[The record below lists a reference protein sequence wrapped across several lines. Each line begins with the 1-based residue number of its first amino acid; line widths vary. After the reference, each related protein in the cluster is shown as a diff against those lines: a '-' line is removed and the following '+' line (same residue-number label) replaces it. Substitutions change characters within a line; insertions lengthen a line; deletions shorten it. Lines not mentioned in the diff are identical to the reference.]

1 VRNPLYII
9 IINTILKYL
18 NRIIELDHDSL
29 LYQSFFESK
38 SIWQSGKESWFSN
51 FNKMSKELN
60 TNIEDYDINSVKE
73 FLITKFQKYW
83 IKKIELNGKL
93 DTYQKFEFNF
103 RREIYLNEVEN
114 KIHRRYLTKFRISVH
129 NLEIEI
135 GRYKNKPRDERLCSG
150 CLKVE
155 IEVNFLFECNSYSTL
170 RDDFTN
176 SISSIVPNYLKLN
189 NDQKLI
195 YLMTCED
202 KNILRPT
209 SLFIF
214 NCFKKREISQLS
226 SGGST

>member
-29 LYQSFFESK
+29 LYQSFLESK

-114 KIHRRYLTKFRISVH
+114 KNHRRYLTKFRISVH

>member
-29 LYQSFFESK
+29 LYQSFLESK

-114 KIHRRYLTKFRISVH
+114 KNHRRYLTKFRISVH

-189 NDQKLI
+189 NDQNLI

>member
-29 LYQSFFESK
+29 LYQSFLESK

-114 KIHRRYLTKFRISVH
+114 KNHRRYLTKFRISVH

-176 SISSIVPNYLKLN
+176 TISSIVPNYLKLN
-189 NDQKLI
+189 NDLKLI
-195 YLMTCED
+195 HLMTCED